1 MALLVQWKTLSTAY
15 LILQVLVQKVSARI
29 LSRRGGPQILC
40 GAYHHQPHMCW
51 CSCVWEV
58 SKPNFWSLCIW
69 VSQVRL
75 ATSFCLQEIVL
86 ILLNFIPYRWLIG
99 LQSSRDL
106 EFSQPIT
113 CLLQR
118 SLDAVFI
125 GKCFAFTF
133 RHCVNPCGV
142 SSDNNLIASG
152 IKPLGSI
159 NSSTNV
165 ITLLKRHF
173 DQRKT
178 FPSVDLHLVPLK
190 GKSNTPSQS
199 FALTCAKAH
208 NTIHYS
214 QRNSF
219 LYESAHVSTSQVS
232 HEVHFESYCD
242 TSNESSLSTSFLNS
256 PRAPSCVNNCSALL
270 DATFKDAPQVKP
282 ALSVTHIA
290 PSLRST
296 QVSVTVAEHSEEQEL
311 FTNDSEEATMT
322 DSEAVEILH
331 ELISDWE
338 SSQITVDEN
347 STASSEV
354 KGALG
359 RTDLDSLPHNPRATR
374 DSQEDRSFCGQ
385 QPDGSLLCLSE
396 AVVAELQSSF
406 NRSANLTPFCT
417 TKPRRSS
424 SSVGSATD
432 VPLASAMS
440 YESPEL
446 FSSASSLASVTQRF
460 GRSNPKQSQSNLLT
474 GVSPELFGSSKSTF
488 PATPSQVS
496 SRSFCNDGRMPNHY
510 ITPTMHRQNMSRR
523 NILCDISNKLV
534 ADDQISSQ
542 QAAVLGSSLSK
553 TSGISPQAVVLGSE
567 SNTSPS
573 NTSGISPQVK
583 THITMATPSGP
594 LLSQGDQFSP
604 DLFSPSWPFYW
615 KTIIIM
621 YCRHINKTEH
631 FCINTF
637 LKVYIEKKNIIM
649 NK

>member
-1 MALLVQWKTLSTAY
+1 MGLTITNHITCADVVVFGKSLNPIFGA
-15 LILQVLVQKVSARI
+15 SASEFHRYD
-29 LSRRGGPQILC
+29 L
-40 GAYHHQPHMCW
+40 PHL
-51 CSCVWEV
+51 
-58 SKPNFWSLCIW
+58 F
-69 VSQVRL
+69 
-75 ATSFCLQEIVL
+75 LQEIVL
-86 ILLNFIPYRWLIG
+86 MLLLNSIPYRWLIG
-99 LQSSRDL
+99 LQSSQDL
-106 EFSQPIT
+106 EFSQPIA

-133 RHCVNPCGV
+133 RHRVPLENPCGV
-142 SSDNNLIASG
+142 SSDNNLIAFG

-165 ITLLKRHF
+165 ITLLKHHF

-178 FPSVDLHLVPLK
+178 VPSVGLHLVSPK
-190 GKSNTPSQS
+190 GKSTTPSQS

-232 HEVHFESYCD
+232 HEVHFEAYCD

-256 PRAPSCVNNCSALL
+256 PRAPSCVNNCPALL

-282 ALSVTHIA
+282 ALSVTHTA

-296 QVSVTVAEHSEEQEL
+296 QVSVTVAEHCEEQEL

-347 STASSEV
+347 STASNEV

-359 RTDLDSLPHNPRATR
+359 RTDFDSLHHKAR
-374 DSQEDRSFCGQ
+374 DSQYSLEDCSFCDQ
-385 QPDGSLLCLSE
+385 QPNGSLLCLSE
-396 AVVAELQSSF
+396 TVVAELQSSF
-406 NRSANLTPFCT
+406 NRSANLTPFCS
-417 TKPRRSS
+417 TKPKRSS
-424 SSVGSATD
+424 SLAGSATD

-474 GVSPELFGSSKSTF
+474 EVSPELFGSSKSTF

-496 SRSFCNDGRMPNHY
+496 SRSFCNDGRMPNRY

-523 NILCDISNKLV
+523 NILCDISNKLL

-542 QAAVLGSSLSK
+542 QAVVLGSSL
-553 TSGISPQAVVLGSE
+553 
-567 SNTSPS
+567 S

-583 THITMATPSGP
+583 THITMTTPSGQ
-594 LLSQGDQFSP
+594 LLSQDDQFSSFSP
-604 DLFSPSWPFYW
+604 DLFSPS
-615 KTIIIM
+615 
-621 YCRHINKTEH
+621 
-631 FCINTF
+631 
-637 LKVYIEKKNIIM
+637 
-649 NK
+649 